1 MEVRQGSILQQS
13 SGGQVSS
20 VEVTGPVLPHNVVGL
35 ARLFTHVSHGGN
47 FTATV
52 GGVHDATL
60 SFNCLP
66 QDEVDQPSE
75 SLNRQYLLPDDVCH
89 SATLGNQAVRELC
102 CVNGLY
108 TWTC

>member
-1 MEVRQGSILQQS
+1 MKVRQGSVLQQS
-13 SGGQVSS
+13 SGGQLSS
-20 VEVTGPVLPHNVVGL
+20 VEVTGPVLPHCVVGL
-35 ARLFTHVSHGGN
+35 TRLFTQTSRGS

-66 QDEVDQPSE
+66 QTDVDRS
-75 SLNRQYLLPDDVCH
+75 SLKHQHLLPDDVCH
-89 SATLGNQAVRELC
+89 MANPGTQVMRELTC
-102 CVNGLY
+102 ADGLY